1 MGELQQAVECS
12 QRSIAILEAGLGP
25 EHPRTAQSLSNH
37 SETLNQLGRFAEAR
51 AVARRA
57 LTIFER
63 ETEPEGVYVTAAL
76 TALGVGYLDDGL
88 AHEALPLLERA
99 VINRERH
106 ESGVPGRLGEVH
118 FALGRALWQTSGD
131 HHRARALVQR
141 ARDEYATLS
150 ASPGTQKTIEAIA
163 AWLSAHP
170 SSAIV
175 AA

>member
-63 ETEPEGVYVTAAL
+63 ETEPEGVYATAAL
-76 TALGVGYLDDGL
+76 PALGGRLLDDPLG
-88 AHEALPLLERA
+88 HEAPPLRDAA
-99 VINRERH
+99 V
-106 ESGVPGRLGEVH
+106 
-118 FALGRALWQTSGD
+118 
-131 HHRARALVQR
+131 
-141 ARDEYATLS
+141 
-150 ASPGTQKTIEAIA
+150 
-163 AWLSAHP
+163 
-170 SSAIV
+170 
-175 AA
+175 